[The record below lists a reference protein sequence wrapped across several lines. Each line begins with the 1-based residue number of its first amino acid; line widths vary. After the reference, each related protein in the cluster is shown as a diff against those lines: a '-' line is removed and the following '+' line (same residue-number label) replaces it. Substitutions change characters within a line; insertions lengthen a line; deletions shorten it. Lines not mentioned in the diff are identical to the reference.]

1 MSDGAGGGAE
11 ADEPEPE
18 TEPEPATGGEPGEEL
33 HGPAPIRSAD
43 PTGEPGLVS
52 W

>member
-18 TEPEPATGGEPGEEL
+18 PETGGEPGEEL